1 MGDRRSWGDRFAQWL
16 TALPTGKK
24 FVVSLG
30 LVLSAIVP
38 AGQIVEAVAA
48 LVWGSGDQSGDQTVH
63 ITCGDREVERTF
75 SKEEL
80 EVKSGD
86 VQSLVVEMCTA

>member
-38 AGQIVEAVAA
+38 AGQIVEAVAP
-48 LVWGSGDQSGDQTVH
+48 LV
-63 ITCGDREVERTF
+63 
-75 SKEEL
+75 
-80 EVKSGD
+80 
-86 VQSLVVEMCTA
+86 